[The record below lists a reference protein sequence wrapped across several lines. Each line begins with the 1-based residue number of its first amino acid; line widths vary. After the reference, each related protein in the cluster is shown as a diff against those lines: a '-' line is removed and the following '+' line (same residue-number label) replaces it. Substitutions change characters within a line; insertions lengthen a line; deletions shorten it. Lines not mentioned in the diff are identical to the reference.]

1 MQNRTVVALIATV
14 ALSLAAATG
23 CTQLKARDRLNQGVR
38 AFKSAK
44 YAEAVEHFKVATDLD
59 PNFPTARLYLAS
71 AYMSQYIPGA
81 ESKENLD
88 MAKAAY
94 DEFDKVLQQDPN
106 NSLAIASIATLFFH
120 QKKWEEAE
128 KWNHRLVTADP
139 KAKEGFYTLGVIAWT
154 KSFQKRMEARSKLG
168 MKPEDPGPIKDKKVR
183 DQLRADLLET
193 INSGISNLENAIKID
208 PEYDDAMAYMNLL
221 HRERADIQDSL
232 EDYKKDTAT
241 ADQWVSKT
249 MEIKKIKTERAAKA
263 QPGGIVNDSSGKK

>member
-1 MQNRTVVALIATV
+1 MQNRSLAALIITA
-14 ALSLAAATG
+14 ALSLMAATG
-23 CTQLKARDRLNQGVR
+23 CTQLKARDHLNQGVR
-38 AFKSAK
+38 AFKAAK

-106 NSLAIASIATLFFH
+106 NTLAIASIATLYFH

-128 KWNHRLVTADP
+128 KWNERLVAADP

-154 KSFQKRMEARSKLG
+154 KSFQKRMEARAKLG

-183 DQLRADLLET
+183 EQLRAELLET
-193 INSGISNLENAIKID
+193 INSGIANLDKAIKVD
-208 PEYDDAMAYMNLL
+208 PEYDDAMAYLNLL
-221 HRERADIQDSL
+221 HRERADIDETI
-232 EDYKKDTAT
+232 EDYKKDWAT
-241 ADQWVSKT
+241 ADDWVAKT
-249 MEIKKIKTERAAKA
+249 MEMKKIKTERAAKA
-263 QPGGIVNDSSGKK
+263 HSGGIHNAEAN

>member
-94 DEFDKVLQQDPN
+94 DEFEKVLQQDPN

-120 QKKWEEAE
+120 QKKWEDAE
-128 KWNHRLVTADP
+128 KWNHRRATADP

-154 KSFQKRMEARSKLG
+154 KSFQKRMLDRLG
-168 MKPEDPGPIKDKKVR
+168 LRRKGNPAWPGERASVLDGDDRRAK
-183 DQLRADLLET
+183 RADVGGG
-193 INSGISNLENAIKID
+193 NGSGNGCRLPD
-208 PEYDDAMAYMNLL
+208 GRLTD
-221 HRERADIQDSL
+221 R
-232 EDYKKDTAT
+232 
-241 ADQWVSKT
+241 W
-249 MEIKKIKTERAAKA
+249 
-263 QPGGIVNDSSGKK
+263 